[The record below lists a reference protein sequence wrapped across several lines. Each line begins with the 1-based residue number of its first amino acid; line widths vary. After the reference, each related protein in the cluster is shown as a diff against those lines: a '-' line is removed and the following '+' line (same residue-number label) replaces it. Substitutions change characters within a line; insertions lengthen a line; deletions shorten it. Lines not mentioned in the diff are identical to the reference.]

1 MRGLTRILVMFA
13 PMIIRNVS
21 KYYKQWQSKKSAEQQ
36 YAQEEPYNE
45 VEDRLGPDKGTLDN
59 GDLV

>member
-21 KYYKQWQSKKSAEQQ
+21 KYYKQWQAKKSAEQ
-36 YAQEEPYNE
+36 YAQPDPYNE
-45 VEDRLGPDKGTLDN
+45 AEDKLGPDKGTLDN
-59 GDLV
+59 DDLV